1 MHRPLGISSTM
12 FAEQFTDEN
21 LQAAAAAG
29 IETLEVYVPVD
40 GELYGDD
47 ATVARVGRAVERAG
61 LSVWSI
67 HAPFGGVVDLS
78 APDELQRRQSVGAV
92 ERAAEIGA
100 HLGAALVV
108 IHAGL
113 SSEDEEEH
121 QLRWRQSLRSVNC
134 LLKRTAQLGLR
145 LAIEYLPANKP
156 RLCNSSTGIL
166 EFFSLC
172 DGEASVCLDTNHAN
186 LREPL
191 ADAVRA
197 LGERIATVHIS
208 DNDGLQERHA
218 MPGDGVIDWTELIT
232 LFDEI
237 GYTGPLL
244 YEVTGAEDVPAL
256 MKRVAANARE
266 LLGWRDADGA

>member
-92 ERAAEIGA
+92 ERAA
-100 HLGAALVV
+100 
-108 IHAGL
+108 GL
-113 SSEDEEEH
+113 Y
-121 QLRWRQSLRSVNC
+121 C
-134 LLKRTAQLGLR
+134 
-145 LAIEYLPANKP
+145 
-156 RLCNSSTGIL
+156 
-166 EFFSLC
+166 
-172 DGEASVCLDTNHAN
+172 
-186 LREPL
+186 
-191 ADAVRA
+191 
-197 LGERIATVHIS
+197 
-208 DNDGLQERHA
+208 
-218 MPGDGVIDWTELIT
+218 
-232 LFDEI
+232 
-237 GYTGPLL
+237 
-244 YEVTGAEDVPAL
+244 
-256 MKRVAANARE
+256 
-266 LLGWRDADGA
+266 